1 MPMLLAAMHFEKNWF
16 SGNSR
21 MGTREFGRETR
32 IWGRGIAESDNGRL
46 HQTCLPNSFPLVSTT
61 NGRQKSLENV
71 VLILSHSFF
80 KVLT

>member
-46 HQTCLPNSFPLVSTT
+46 HQTCLPK
-61 NGRQKSLENV
+61 Q
-71 VLILSHSFF
+71 LSPGLDYQWTSEVPGERSPHSFSF
-80 KVLT
+80 FL